1 MKENRGVFT
10 NAAPI
15 TVYQFN
21 CFNYTKRKQKTNQNV
36 LVITMN
42 DREIKGIKST
52 PYTFTRLFSKQFGGN
67 GVRRRE
73 LSGRIN
79 VRRPR
84 RRTAR
89 HGTEIII
96 TLGIMLHLGAGRAR
110 VILVIGRQLRSAS
123 PRRIGSK
130 YR

>member
-1 MKENRGVFT
+1 
-10 NAAPI
+10 
-15 TVYQFN
+15 
-21 CFNYTKRKQKTNQNV
+21 
-36 LVITMN
+36 MN

-52 PYTFTRLFSKQFGGN
+52 PYTFTRAISKQFGDN

-73 LSGRIN
+73 TSGRIN
-79 VRRPR
+79 VRRAR

-89 HGTEIII
+89 QGTEIII

-130 YR
+130 CG